1 MISLPTLT
9 RRERAAAN
17 PYMTAGALKKA
28 LYAASASAVRTNLPT
43 KTKVAAKSAP
53 SAYLLF
59 TKDERPKLGSE
70 FKGGP
75 DILKELGK
83 RWSGLADAARKPY
96 VDQALK
102 LKSELKS
109 APGALPHSAL
119 GRNRW
124 SLTHL
129 ACAVGE
135 EKTVLKEV
143 RTEAG
148 LTTLA
153 SKASSAAIQ
162 VQWNASS
169 HRACKLTCPHRNAR
183 GSSRA

>member
-9 RRERAAAN
+9 RRESAAAN
-17 PYMTAGALKKA
+17 PDMSGALSKA

-70 FKGGP
+70 LKGGP
-75 DILKELGK
+75 DIMKELGK
-83 RWSGLADAARKPY
+83 RWSGLDDAARKQY

-109 APGALPHSAL
+109 APGA
-119 GRNRW
+119 
-124 SLTHL
+124 
-129 ACAVGE
+129 CAAKRPGPQPVVAHPPRLCCRRG
-135 EKTVLKEV
+135 KNGV
-143 RTEAG
+143 
-148 LTTLA
+148 
-153 SKASSAAIQ
+153 
-162 VQWNASS
+162 
-169 HRACKLTCPHRNAR
+169 AR
-183 GSSRA
+183 SPY

>member
-17 PYMTAGALKKA
+17 PDMSAGALKKA

-109 APGALPHSAL
+109 APGA
-119 GRNRW
+119 
-124 SLTHL
+124 
-129 ACAVGE
+129 CAAQCPGPQPVVAHPPRLCCRRGE
-135 EKTVLKEV
+135 NGV
-143 RTEAG
+143 
-148 LTTLA
+148 
-153 SKASSAAIQ
+153 
-162 VQWNASS
+162 
-169 HRACKLTCPHRNAR
+169 AR
-183 GSSRA
+183 SPY

>member
-1 MISLPTLT
+1 MSGP
-9 RRERAAAN
+9 
-17 PYMTAGALKKA
+17 LKKA
-28 LYAASASAVRTNLPT
+28 LYAASASAVRAKLP
-43 KTKVAAKSAP
+43 TKVAAKSAP

-109 APGALPHSAL
+109 APGA
-119 GRNRW
+119 
-124 SLTHL
+124 
-129 ACAVGE
+129 CAAKRPGPQPV
-135 EKTVLKEV
+135 VAHPPRLCC
-143 RTEAG
+143 R
-148 LTTLA
+148 
-153 SKASSAAIQ
+153 
-162 VQWNASS
+162 
-169 HRACKLTCPHRNAR
+169 RANYGAETNQD
-183 GSSRA
+183 

>member
-1 MISLPTLT
+1 
-9 RRERAAAN
+9 
-17 PYMTAGALKKA
+17 MTAGALKKA

-43 KTKVAAKSAP
+43 KTKVAAKSAL

-109 APGALPHSAL
+109 APGA
-119 GRNRW
+119 
-124 SLTHL
+124 
-129 ACAVGE
+129 CA
-135 EKTVLKEV
+135 
-143 RTEAG
+143 A
-148 LTTLA
+148 
-153 SKASSAAIQ
+153 Q
-162 VQWNASS
+162 
-169 HRACKLTCPHRNAR
+169 CPGPKPVVAHPPRLCCR
-183 GSSRA
+183 